1 MNPLI
6 LKRDVDLTPKLEAF
20 TYQVEAVEAIKNLD
34 YAAVFHEQGLGK
46 TKIAI
51 DVIFHWLSKGLID
64 SVMLVVK
71 KGLIANWQREFVAHS
86 NIRPRVLSQ
95 DRNAN
100 FAAFNSPVR
109 VYLCHF
115 EVLISEKKRLLL
127 FLKTRRVGVILDES
141 QKFKN
146 PDAKIARALFQL
158 SDLFSKRIIM
168 TGTPIANRPYDIWA
182 QIYFLDH
189 GKSLGTDF
197 SSFKSE
203 FDLTSDLASNAD
215 RRERFEK
222 NLTGLFSRISAFSV
236 RETKSGANISLPK
249 KEIRNIETEWEVV
262 QEEMYKAVRD
272 EMRTVVVRDGIPRE
286 DDAEVVLKRLLRL
299 VQIASNPTVI
309 DESYHGVPGKMP
321 ALQSILDEV
330 LRAGEKAIVWTSFT
344 RNADWLMKELR
355 GLGAIKVHGKMAMA
369 DRNRS
374 IEQFMGREERKV
386 LVATPGAAKEG
397 LTLTVANHV
406 IFYDRTFSLDDYL
419 QAQDRIHRISQN
431 KTCYIYNLIMEDS
444 IDEWVDVLLRSKE
457 LAAKLGQGDITEE
470 EYLATMNYDFSYVLS
485 KILGMETN

>member
-1 MNPLI
+1 
-6 LKRDVDLTPKLEAF
+6 
-20 TYQVEAVEAIKNLD
+20 
-34 YAAVFHEQGLGK
+34 
-46 TKIAI
+46 
-51 DVIFHWLSKGLID
+51 
-64 SVMLVVK
+64 MLVVK
-71 KGLIANWQREFVAHS
+71 KGLIANWQREFAAHT
-86 NIRPRVLSQ
+86 NIRLRLLSQ

-127 FLKTRRVGVILDES
+127 FLKTRRVGIILDES

-146 PDAKIARALFQL
+146 PDANITRALFQL
-158 SDLFSKRIIM
+158 SDLFTKRIIM

-182 QIYFLDH
+182 QIYFLDR
-189 GKSLGTDF
+189 GKSLGSDF
-197 SSFKSE
+197 SSFKSG
-203 FDLTSDLASNAD
+203 FDLTADLASNAD
-215 RRERFEK
+215 RRKEFEK
-222 NLTGLFSRISAFSV
+222 NLTALFGKISAFSV
-236 RETKSGANISLPK
+236 RETKRGANISLPN
-249 KEIRNIETEWEVV
+249 KEIRNIETEWEVA
-262 QEEMYKAVRD
+262 QGEMYKTVRD
-272 EMRTVVVRDGIPRE
+272 EMRTVVVREGIPRE
-286 DDAEVVLKRLLRL
+286 DDAELVLKRLLRL

-309 DESYHGVPGKMP
+309 DESYHAIPGKMP
-321 ALQSILDEV
+321 ALQDILDEI

-344 RNADWLMKELR
+344 RNADWLVRQLR

-419 QAQDRIHRISQN
+419 QAQDRIHRISQD

-470 EYLATMNYDFSYVLS
+470 EYLATMDYDYAYVLS